1 MSVVTKNKG
10 EGVFNENFLLENE
23 WAVKLYHDFAK
34 DLPIIDYHNHL
45 SPEQV
50 ATNYQFKDIAELW
63 LDGDHYK
70 WRALRANGVN
80 EKYITGATSSLEKFK
95 KWSETVPNTLRNPL
109 FHWTHLEL
117 KKPFGVESYL
127 NGENAEEVF
136 NHCNKQLDGDLTVH
150 GLLNEFKVEVVCTT
164 DDPIDSLEH
173 HIAFRK
179 TGNKIKMFPTFR
191 CDRLL
196 GIDLP
201 EAFQEYLSLLS
212 NASGVKI
219 SDLNDLEKA
228 IEQRHTFFHEAGC
241 RLSDTGLGN
250 FPKARPS
257 KEEASR
263 VFNAF
268 KKGEDTTFES
278 QEIFKAY
285 VLHFLGTLSH
295 ARSWTQQ
302 LHVGPLRNNNTRMQ
316 EEIGAD
322 GGFDSMGDGD
332 QMIGMS
338 YFLNGLA
345 SENKLPK
352 TIAYNL
358 NPALNDA
365 FATMLGNFNDGVT
378 AGKMQYGSAWW
389 FLDQKTGMEA
399 QIDTLSNMGLLS
411 KFVGMLTDSRSFVS
425 FSRHE
430 YFRRILCNILGK
442 EMETGEVP
450 ADLKWVGKMVQDICY
465 YNALNY
471 FGFEK

>member
-1 MSVVTKNKG
+1 
-10 EGVFNENFLLENE
+10 
-23 WAVKLYHDFAK
+23 
-34 DLPIIDYHNHL
+34 
-45 SPEQV
+45 
-50 ATNYQFKDIAELW
+50 
-63 LDGDHYK
+63 
-70 WRALRANGVN
+70 
-80 EKYITGATSSLEKFK
+80 
-95 KWSETVPNTLRNPL
+95 
-109 FHWTHLEL
+109 
-117 KKPFGVESYL
+117 
-127 NGENAEEVF
+127 
-136 NHCNKQLDGDLTVH
+136 
-150 GLLNEFKVEVVCTT
+150 
-164 DDPIDSLEH
+164 
-173 HIAFRK
+173 
-179 TGNKIKMFPTFR
+179 MFPTFR

-196 GIDLP
+196 GIDQP
-201 EAFQEYLSLLS
+201 DAFTEYLSLLR
-212 NASGVKI
+212 NASGVNI
-219 SDLNDLEKA
+219 SDLSDLEKA
-228 IEQRHTFFHEAGC
+228 IEARHTFFHEAGC
-241 RLSDTGLGN
+241 RLSDVGLGN

-257 KEEASR
+257 QTEASK
-263 VFNAF
+263 VFDSF
-268 KKGEDTTFES
+268 KKGTELSFD
-278 QEIFKAY
+278 QEETFKAY

-316 EEIGAD
+316 QEIGAD

-365 FATMLGNFNDGVT
+365 FATMLGNFNDGIT

-450 ADLKWVGKMVQDICY
+450 ADLEWVGKMVQNICY